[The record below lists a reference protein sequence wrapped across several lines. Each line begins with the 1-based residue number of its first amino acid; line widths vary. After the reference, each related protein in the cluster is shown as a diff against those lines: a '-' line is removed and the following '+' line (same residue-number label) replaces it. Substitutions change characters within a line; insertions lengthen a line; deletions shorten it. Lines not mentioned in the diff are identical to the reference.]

1 MHLLYPIFLRAFVFY
16 PDNLTTEVITVK
28 VLILLNNNMKNR
40 IISEKMDTPNHQKQ
54 NLLWLSCFVAS
65 LGGVLFGFD
74 TAVISGTFG
83 MVETQFGLSKL
94 LVGWFGSSALVG
106 AIVGAIFAGGLADKY
121 GRKPILLLS
130 AFLFFLSALF
140 SSIPPNFIWL
150 IIARLLGGLGV
161 GMASVLSPMYIS
173 EFAPAKIRG
182 RLVALYQLSIVVGIL
197 LAYFSNWSLLQLA
210 ASDSGIFSGGILH
223 KVFKTEI
230 WRGMFAAEM
239 IPSGLFFIL
248 LFFVPESPRW
258 LIDKG
263 FKEKGIQLMK
273 QINGSFNEK
282 EFHETHK
289 TEKEKGSFKELFSPK
304 LRKAFFVGVGL
315 SVFGQFTG
323 VNILIY
329 YGPTILEGAGFALDS
344 AVQFQVLIGI
354 INLIFTVIALFKV
367 DSWGRRPL
375 LISGMSAVFI
385 TLCAIGLLF
394 VSGHFSGIWT
404 VVLLC
409 IYIAS
414 LALSINAVIWVL
426 IGEIYPT
433 RIRGRAMSV
442 ATFANW
448 GTNFAAAF
456 LFPWYVA
463 SVGMGAGFFT
473 FAAFCLVG
481 TIFFYRNIPETK
493 GKSLEEIEEYWE
505 ENAKA

>member
-1 MHLLYPIFLRAFVFY
+1 MDSKIRIEQSHL
-16 PDNLTTEVITVK
+16 
-28 VLILLNNNMKNR
+28 KNSKR
-40 IISEKMDTPNHQKQ
+40 S
-54 NLLWLSCFVAS
+54 LLWLSCFVAS

-83 MVETQFGLSKL
+83 MVETQFALSKL
-94 LVGWFGSSALVG
+94 LVGWFGSSALIG
-106 AIVGAIFAGGLADKY
+106 AIVGALVAGGFSDRY
-121 GRKPILLLS
+121 GRKPVLILS
-130 AFLFFLSALF
+130 AFLFFLSAMF
-140 SSIPPNFIWL
+140 SAIPPGFVGL
-150 IIARLLGGLGV
+150 IIARLVGGLGV

-197 LAYFSNWSLLQLA
+197 LAYFSNWVLLQLA
-210 ASDSGIFSGGILH
+210 GSEGDIFTSGILH

-239 IPSGLFFIL
+239 IPSGIFFLL

-263 FKEKGIQLMK
+263 YKEKGIELLK
-273 QINGSFNEK
+273 QINGYFDAK
-282 EFHETHK
+282 EFNTASKSEERK
-289 TEKEKGSFKELFSPK
+289 SKIRDLLSPK
-304 LRKAFFVGVGL
+304 LRKAFVVGIGL

-323 VNILIY
+323 VNIIIY
-329 YGPTILEGAGFALDS
+329 YGPTILEGAGFALNS
-344 AVQFQVLIGI
+344 AVQFQVLIGV
-354 INLIFTVIALFKV
+354 INLIFTVLALLKI

-375 LISGMSAVFI
+375 LISGMAVVLLS
-385 TLCAIGLLF
+385 LCTIGFLF
-394 VSGHFSGIWT
+394 VSGLFSGIWT

-433 RIRGRAMSV
+433 HIRGRAMSI

-463 SVGMGAGFFT
+463 TVGMGAGFFT
-473 FAAFCLVG
+473 FAAFCFVG
-481 TIFFYRNIPETK
+481 IIFFYRNIPETK
-493 GKSLEEIEEYWE
+493 GKSLEEIERYWE
-505 ENAKA
+505 ENA